1 MLEDHVSST
10 TTPFRPENR
19 PPLNL
24 SGKRSRQRSEEVIRY
39 VLIAC
44 SAITLLTTVGII
56 LILLWEAINFF
67 REIPI
72 WDFLTGTTWTPLFS
86 GEQQEFGVIPIV
98 MGTLM
103 TSLVA
108 ALISLPLGLGAAIYL
123 SEIASERSRSVL
135 KPVLEVLAGVPT
147 IVYGF
152 FALTFITP
160 VLLKPIFPSIG
171 TFNGLSAGIAIGIM
185 AMPTVASLS
194 EDAIRAVPRSLREA
208 AYGLGAT
215 RFETTV
221 RVVVPAAISGIVAS
235 FILAIS
241 RAVGE
246 TMIVAVAAGQSP
258 AGQSGASNSVF
269 DLQHSMQTMTG
280 FIAYTFSSDV
290 ARGSTAF
297 YSLFGVGLLLFCMTL
312 VMNLVSQWVTKRFRE
327 VYE

>member
-1 MLEDHVSST
+1 MASGTAPL
-10 TTPFRPENR
+10 RPDQR

-24 SGKRSRQRSEEVIRY
+24 TGKRSRQRSEELIRY
-39 VLIAC
+39 ALIAC
-44 SAITLLTTVGII
+44 AVVTVMTTIGIVV
-56 LILLWEAINFF
+56 ILLLEAWQFF
-67 REIPI
+67 RDVPV

-86 GEQQEFGVIPIV
+86 GSQQEFGVVPLV

-108 ALISLPLGLGAAIYL
+108 AIIALPLGLASAIYL
-123 SEIASERSRSVL
+123 SEFAGERARSIL
-135 KPVLEVLAGVPT
+135 KPILEILAGVPT

-160 VLLKPIFPSIG
+160 VILKPLLGGIG

-194 EDAIRAVPRSLREA
+194 EDALRAVPRSLREA
-208 AYGLGAT
+208 AFGLGAT
-215 RFETTV
+215 KFETTV
-221 RVVVPAAISGIVAS
+221 RVVVPAAVSGIVAS
-235 FILAIS
+235 FILAVS

-258 AGQSGASNSVF
+258 AGQSGASSSVF
-269 DLQHSMQTMTG
+269 DLQNSMQTMTG

-290 ARGSTAF
+290 ARGTTAF
-297 YSLFGVGLLLFCMTL
+297 YSLFGVGLLLFIMTL
-312 VMNLVSQWVTKRFRE
+312 AMNMVSQWVTKRFRE
-327 VYE
+327 EYE

>member
-1 MLEDHVSST
+1 MSST
-10 TTPFRPENR
+10 ATPLRPDNR

-24 SGKRSRQRSEEVIRY
+24 IGKRGRQRSEEVIRY
-39 VLIAC
+39 ALIAC
-44 SAITLLTTVGII
+44 SLVTLLTTLGII
-56 LILLWEAINFF
+56 GILLFEAANFF
-67 REIPI
+67 ADIPV
-72 WDFLTGTTWTPLFS
+72 WDFLTGRTWTPLFA
-86 GEQQEFGVIPIV
+86 GTQQEFGVLPIV
-98 MGTLM
+98 VGTLM

-108 ALISLPLGLGAAIYL
+108 ACIALPIGLAAAIYL
-123 SEIASERSRSVL
+123 SEFANERARSIL

-160 VLLKPIFPSIG
+160 VILKPIFPDIG

-194 EDAIRAVPRSLREA
+194 EDALRAVPRSLREA

-215 RFETTV
+215 KFETTA
-221 RVVVPAAISGIVAS
+221 RVVVPAAVSGIVAS
-235 FILAIS
+235 FILAVS

-258 AGQSGASNSVF
+258 AGQSGASGSMF
-269 DLQHSMQTMTG
+269 DLMHSMQTMTG

-290 ARGSTAF
+290 ARGTTAF
-297 YSLFGVGLLLFCMTL
+297 YSLFGVALLLFIMTFA
-312 VMNLVSQWVTKRFRE
+312 MNLASQWVTKRYRE
-327 VYE
+327 EYD

>member
-1 MLEDHVSST
+1 MASGTV
-10 TTPFRPENR
+10 PIRPENR
-19 PPLNL
+19 PPLDL
-24 SGKRSRQRSEEVIRY
+24 SGKKSRQRSEQFIRHA
-39 VLIAC
+39 LIFCA
-44 SAITLLTTVGII
+44 LLTVSTTIGIV
-56 LILLWEAINFF
+56 LILLVEAFNFF
-67 REIPI
+67 REIPVG
-72 WDFLTGTTWTPLFS
+72 DFLFGTTWTALFS
-86 GEQQEFGVIPIV
+86 GNQQEFGVVPLV

-103 TSLVA
+103 TSGVA
-108 ALISLPLGLGAAIYL
+108 AVLALPLGLAAAIYL
-123 SEIASERSRSVL
+123 SEFASEKARSIL

-147 IVYGF
+147 IIYGF

-160 VLLKPIFPSIG
+160 YILEPLFPRIG

-215 RFETTV
+215 KFETTSK
-221 RVVVPAAISGIVAS
+221 VVLPAAMSGVIAS

-241 RAVGE
+241 RAIGE

-258 AGQSGASNSVF
+258 AGQSGASNGVF

-290 ARGSTAF
+290 PRGTSAF
-297 YSLFGVGLLLFCMTL
+297 YSLFAVGLLLFLMTL
-312 VMNLVSQWVTKRFRE
+312 VMNMVSQWVTKRFRE
-327 VYE
+327 EYE

>member
-1 MLEDHVSST
+1 MASGTAPL
-10 TTPFRPENR
+10 RPNER

-24 SGKRSRQRSEEVIRY
+24 SGKRSRQRSEVLIRY
-39 VLIAC
+39 ALIAC
-44 SAITLLTTVGII
+44 SLITVLTTVGIV
-56 LILLWEAINFF
+56 LILLFEAWNFF
-67 REIPI
+67 RDVPV
-72 WDFLTGTTWTPLFS
+72 WDFLSGRTWTPLFD
-86 GEQQEFGVIPIV
+86 GAQQEFGVLPLV

-108 ALISLPLGLGAAIYL
+108 ACIALPLGLAAAIYL
-123 SEIASERSRSVL
+123 SEFAGERARSIL
-135 KPVLEVLAGVPT
+135 KPVLEILAGVPT

-160 VLLKPIFPSIG
+160 VLLEPILPNIG

-194 EDAIRAVPRSLREA
+194 EDALRAVPRSLREA
-208 AYGLGAT
+208 AFGLGAT
-215 RFETTV
+215 KYETTV
-221 RVVVPAAISGIVAS
+221 RVVVPAAVSGIVAS

-269 DLQHSMQTMTG
+269 DVQNSMQTMTG
-280 FIAYTFSSDV
+280 FIAYTFSSDI
-290 ARGSTAF
+290 ARGTTAF
-297 YSLFGVGLLLFCMTL
+297 YSLFGVGLLLFLMTFT
-312 VMNLVSQWVTKRFRE
+312 MNMVSQWVTKRFRE
-327 VYE
+327 EYE

>member
-1 MLEDHVSST
+1 VLI
-10 TTPFRPENR
+10 
-19 PPLNL
+19 
-24 SGKRSRQRSEEVIRY
+24 QY
-39 VLIAC
+39 ALIAC
-44 SAITLLTTVGII
+44 SLITVLTTVGIVV
-56 LILLWEAINFF
+56 ILLFEAWNFF
-67 REIPI
+67 REVPV
-72 WDFLTGTTWTPLFS
+72 WDFLFGTTWTPLFS
-86 GEQQEFGVIPIV
+86 GSQQEFGVLPLV

-108 ALISLPLGLGAAIYL
+108 ACIALPLGLAAAIYL
-123 SEIASERSRSVL
+123 SEIATERARSIL
-135 KPVLEVLAGVPT
+135 KPVLEILAGVPT

-160 VLLKPIFPSIG
+160 VLLKPVLSSIG

-194 EDAIRAVPRSLREA
+194 EDALRAVPRSLREA
-208 AYGLGAT
+208 AFGLGAT
-215 RFETTV
+215 RFETTI

-258 AGQSGASNSVF
+258 AGQSGGSNSVF
-269 DLQHSMQTMTG
+269 DVQNSMQTMTG

-290 ARGSTAF
+290 ARGSVEF
-297 YSLFGVGLLLFCMTL
+297 YSLFGVGLLLFLITFA
-312 VMNLVSQWVTKRFRE
+312 MNMVSQWVTKKYRE
-327 VYE
+327 EYE

>member
-1 MLEDHVSST
+1 MASGTV
-10 TTPFRPENR
+10 PIRPENR
-19 PPLNL
+19 PPLDL
-24 SGKRSRQRSEEVIRY
+24 SGKKSRQRSEHIIRY
-39 VLIAC
+39 ALIFCA
-44 SAITLLTTVGII
+44 LLTVSTTIGIV
-56 LILLWEAINFF
+56 LILLVEAFNFF
-67 REIPI
+67 REIPVG
-72 WDFLTGTTWTPLFS
+72 DFLFGTTWTALFS
-86 GEQQEFGVIPIV
+86 GNQQEFGVVPLV

-103 TSLVA
+103 TSGVA
-108 ALISLPLGLGAAIYL
+108 AVLALPLGLAAAIYL
-123 SEIASERSRSVL
+123 SEFASEKARSIL

-147 IVYGF
+147 IIYGF

-160 VLLKPIFPSIG
+160 YILEPLFPLIG

-215 RFETTV
+215 KFETTSK
-221 RVVVPAAISGIVAS
+221 VVLPAAMSGVIAS

-241 RAVGE
+241 RAIGE

-258 AGQSGASNSVF
+258 AGQSGASNGVF

-290 ARGSTAF
+290 PRGTSAF
-297 YSLFGVGLLLFCMTL
+297 YSLFAVGLLLFLMTL
-312 VMNLVSQWVTKRFRE
+312 VMNMFSQWVTKRFRE
-327 VYE
+327 EYE